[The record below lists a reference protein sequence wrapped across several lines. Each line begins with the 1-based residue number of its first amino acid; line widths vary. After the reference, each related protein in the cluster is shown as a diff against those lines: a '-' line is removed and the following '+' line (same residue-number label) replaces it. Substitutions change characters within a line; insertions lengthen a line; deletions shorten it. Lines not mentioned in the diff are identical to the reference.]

1 MYCAKCGNTLPDDSK
16 ICGYCGAVVAD
27 GEEIQ
32 ETIPQEPQQEGQEN
46 PEDPTLGDTAPVLSR
61 EQIESIPLYSARV
74 EEMVDLCSAAA
85 QQLNREEPPACGEEQ
100 GTGREEDRRPS
111 QLEEEQA
118 PRHAAQPEPTPEVVS
133 VASAPTPSRRVVGV
147 DKRARPMRT
156 AGFFGTQLL
165 LLIPVINIILLF
177 VWAFRRRSNFNRKA
191 YARSILI
198 WILIFLLILLAGL
211 IAMIILKVPM
221 DINYWI
227 DQLKAAVNQIPYV

>member
-1 MYCAKCGNTLPDDSK
+1 MT
-16 ICGYCGAVVAD
+16 
-27 GEEIQ
+27 
-32 ETIPQEPQQEGQEN
+32 
-46 PEDPTLGDTAPVLSR
+46 R
-61 EQIESIPLYSARV
+61 EQIESLPMYSARM

-85 QQLNREEPPACGEEQ
+85 QQLNQEAAPADSKAPDDNQ
-100 GTGREEDRRPS
+100 
-111 QLEEEQA
+111 EEEKLPKTEEAEIPQ
-118 PRHAAQPEPTPEVVS
+118 RAQEVPPVESPVVS
-133 VASAPTPSRRVVGV
+133 VPVSNRRVVGV

-211 IAMIILKVPM
+211 IAMIILKIPT

-227 DQLKAAVNQIPYV
+227 DQLKFAVNQIPYV

>member
-1 MYCAKCGNTLPDDSK
+1 MYCAKCGNTLPDDSRV
-16 ICGYCGAVVAD
+16 CGYCGAVVAD
-27 GEEIQ
+27 GEEVQ
-32 ETIPQEPQQEGQEN
+32 EVVSYPQQGGKEN
-46 PEDPTLGDTAPVLSR
+46 IKNSPLEDTAPVLTR
-61 EQIESIPLYSARV
+61 EQIESLPMYSARM

-85 QQLNREEPPACGEEQ
+85 QQLNQEEVPAESKNPDSNQ
-100 GTGREEDRRPS
+100 
-111 QLEEEQA
+111 EEEKLPKTEEAELPQHTQEA
-118 PRHAAQPEPTPEVVS
+118 PPVESPVVP
-133 VASAPTPSRRVVGV
+133 VPAPNRRVVGV

-165 LLIPVINIILLF
+165 LLIPVINVILLF

-211 IAMIILKVPM
+211 IAMIILKVPT

-227 DQLKAAVNQIPYV
+227 DQLKFAVNQIPYV

>member
-1 MYCAKCGNTLPDDSK
+1 MYCSKCGNTLPDDSL
-16 ICGYCGAVVAD
+16 ICGYCGVVVAD
-27 GEEIQ
+27 G
-32 ETIPQEPQQEGQEN
+32 QEPREDFPQSSPTAKDSVQQKTLEEN
-46 PEDPTLGDTAPVLSR
+46 VPMLTQ
-61 EQIESIPLYSARV
+61 EQIESLPVYSAKV

-85 QQLNREEPPACGEEQ
+85 DHFRENPPENAVVSQQVDSIPTDKQQSEPAPQ
-100 GTGREEDRRPS
+100 YEEDAKEEAVMAVSPAVRRM
-111 QLEEEQA
+111 
-118 PRHAAQPEPTPEVVS
+118 
-133 VASAPTPSRRVVGV
+133 VGT

-198 WILIFLLILLAGL
+198 WILIVLLLMLAGL
-211 IAMIILKVPM
+211 IAMIILRVPT

-227 DQLKAAVNQIPYV
+227 DQLKTAVNRIPYV

>member
-1 MYCAKCGNTLPDDSK
+1 MYCAKCGNTLPDDSRV
-16 ICGYCGAVVAD
+16 CGYCGAVIAD

-32 ETIPQEPQQEGQEN
+32 EAIPHPQQEGKRDEEN
-46 PEDPTLGDTAPVLSR
+46 PVLEDEAPVLTR
-61 EQIESIPLYSARV
+61 EQIESLPLYSARM

-85 QQLNREEPPACGEEQ
+85 QQLNREDSPAKTEDIPENQSSSPTEETESPRHIQ
-100 GTGREEDRRPS
+100 EKSP
-111 QLEEEQA
+111 EEE
-118 PRHAAQPEPTPEVVS
+118 TPA
-133 VASAPTPSRRVVGV
+133 VAVPVSRRMVGV

-198 WILIFLLILLAGL
+198 WILIFLLVLLAGL
-211 IAMIILKVPM
+211 IAMIILKVPT

-227 DQLKAAVNQIPYV
+227 DQLKSAVNQIPYV